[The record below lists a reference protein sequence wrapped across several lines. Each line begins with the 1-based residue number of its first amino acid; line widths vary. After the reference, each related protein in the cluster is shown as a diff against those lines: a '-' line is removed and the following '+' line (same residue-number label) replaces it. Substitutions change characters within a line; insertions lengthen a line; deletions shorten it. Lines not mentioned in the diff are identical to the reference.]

1 MAVRA
6 LRPRL
11 LFGLHDG
18 TRPEQ
23 VLKVCDLSL
32 GDAVRGVVMAV
43 PMEPEALLSDQARA
57 LDCMAAAAAAAG
69 PLDAVGL
76 GSLCAVVAGRG
87 DALAERLE
95 VPVTNGGAATAWALH
110 LNTLAVLERVG
121 PDLPVAVL
129 GARGP
134 VGGAVAALLAQDGVR
149 VVVDHPR
156 AGRGLEVARAE
167 NPEAA
172 VAGCRVVVG
181 AATTGA
187 MLQAGAL
194 RSDAVVIDVA
204 IPGTIIGRPG
214 PGVQVLAGEAVSL
227 PAAWTRGGWGWV
239 YHLLAGY
246 GPSQVFACLIEPL
259 VLAMNPQAGSFA
271 LGRELLPAQVRAFG
285 AGASALGFA
294 PRLARGWAAFPV
306 ARIPL
311 AIPGPRPAG

>member
-11 LFGLHDG
+11 LLGVHDG

-23 VLKVCDLSL
+23 VLEVCKLSL
-32 GDAVRGVVMAV
+32 GDVVQGVVMAV
-43 PMEPEALLSDQARA
+43 PMEPEALLSDQERA
-57 LDCMAAAAAAAG
+57 LDCMAAAAEAAG

-87 DALAERLE
+87 DALAERLD

-121 PDLPVAVL
+121 RDLPVAVL

-134 VGGAVAALLAQDGVR
+134 VGGAVAALLAEDGVR
-149 VVVDHPR
+149 VVVDHMR

-167 NPEAA
+167 SPEAA
-172 VAGCRVVVG
+172 VSGCRVVVG

-214 PGVQVLAGEAVSL
+214 PAVQVLAGEAVSL
-227 PAAWTRGGWGWV
+227 PADWNRGGWGWV

-246 GPSQVFACLIEPL
+246 GPSQAFACLIEPL
-259 VLAMNPQAGSFA
+259 VLALNPQAGSFA
-271 LGRELLPAQVRAFG
+271 LGRDLQPAQVRAFG
-285 AGASALGFA
+285 KGASALGFT

-311 AIPGPRPAG
+311 AIPGPRDAG